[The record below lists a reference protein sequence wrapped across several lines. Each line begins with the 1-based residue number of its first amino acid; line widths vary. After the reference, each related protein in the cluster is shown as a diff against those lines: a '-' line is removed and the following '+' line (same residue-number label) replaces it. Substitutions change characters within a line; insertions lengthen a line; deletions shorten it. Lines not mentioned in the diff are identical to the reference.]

1 MRERLTGSLKSL
13 PLQHLLWDR
22 SYLGREWSDGRDG
35 EARRVV
41 VGKSSLL
48 STYNTRSFSLA
59 RNKSEKHKR
68 IRLER
73 ARSVN
78 SKFDRRKSFPQPQ
91 LILPTFPMKICVFGG
106 SGLVGSS
113 IAKKAVKRGW
123 NVVSVSQ
130 SGKPFRTPAGHSP
143 AWVDQVS
150 SSSLSLSMIIL
161 LS

>member
-1 MRERLTGSLKSL
+1 
-13 PLQHLLWDR
+13 
-22 SYLGREWSDGRDG
+22 
-35 EARRVV
+35 
-41 VGKSSLL
+41 
-48 STYNTRSFSLA
+48 
-59 RNKSEKHKR
+59 
-68 IRLER
+68 
-73 ARSVN
+73 
-78 SKFDRRKSFPQPQ
+78 
-91 LILPTFPMKICVFGG
+91 MKICVFGG

-161 LS
+161 LSWQETIRTGRMDQGNPIRSHYLCQSFTFLRCTRFDSRNPPRRRLQTIGSSATSESTEKRDG